1 MPRSLRMTLDTKK
14 LDDVLA
20 SPSSHYSSP
29 MQVADASDLSD
40 DQKKMVLDKWEED
53 ARRLAVATEEG
64 MSGGEPSYLAEVQ
77 EAKAKLKLF
86 GDRKAGPAKAG

>member
-1 MPRSLRMTLDTKK
+1 MTHNTKK
-14 LDDVLA
+14 WDDVLT
-20 SPSSHYSSP
+20 SPSSYYSSP

-40 DQKKMVLDKWEED
+40 SQKKMALDKWEED

-64 MSGGEPSYLAEVQ
+64 MSGGEPSRLAEVQ

-86 GDRKAGPAKAG
+86 GDRKIGPTKAG

>member
-1 MPRSLRMTLDTKK
+1 MSW
-14 LDDVLA
+14 A

-29 MQVADASDLSD
+29 MEVAAASDLSD

-64 MSGGEPSYLAEVQ
+64 MSGGEPSRLAEVQ
-77 EAKAKLKLF
+77 EAKTKLKLF
-86 GDRKAGPAKAG
+86 ADRKVGPAKAG